1 MLTYIDDDL
10 SIDLSC
16 IFYFERI
23 KHGAVDVYMIHS
35 IVNNLSREI
44 TKSQY
49 EIICPKIKKTQ
60 TQEISTSTH
69 VITESNY
76 HNALGGIPVNAPPND
91 LSKENDLLN
100 KYFESNL
107 DYLRNMAALCKKAES
122 I

>member
-16 IFYFERI
+16 VFYFERI
-23 KHGAVDVYMIHS
+23 NHAAVDVYMIHS
-35 IVNNLSREI
+35 IINGLTREI

-49 EIICPKIKKTQ
+49 EIICRKIKKTQ
-60 TQEISTSTH
+60 TQEVSTSTH

-76 HNALGGIPVNAPPND
+76 HNALGGIPINATPND

-100 KYFESNL
+100 KYLESNL
-107 DYLRNMAALCKKAES
+107 DYLRNRDALFKKGES